1 MIPYADFLY
10 FGILLYIA
18 LPTLLIRR
26 WLGFSRT
33 WVLLAT
39 AAMLIVQYGTIA
51 HLLPVIRSRGSF
63 AITGGS
69 PVSGGLAEV
78 RAIWVVMACGL
89 FQWSRGPGFP
99 LDEDAHPVVLAL
111 PRGAVLDSAPPGRGP
126 IPAAGHPRRPARVPG
141 DLVRD
146 VPQPG
151 RHLRHP
157 GPADR
162 FAPRRPVLGL
172 PLLLPDDFVGPHR
185 PLPPVQSRLESPASP
200 RRNSGRT
207 WMALSIASSRASCT
221 SSSWRP

>member
-26 WLGFSRT
+26 WLGFSRA

-51 HLLPVIRSRGSF
+51 HLLPVTSSREPWGHRRLLSLRR
-63 AITGGS
+63 ARGGPDDLGGDGLRHL
-69 PVSGGLAEV
+69 PVD
-78 RAIWVVMACGL
+78 
-89 FQWSRGPGFP
+89 RGPGFP

-111 PRGAVLDSAPPGRGP
+111 PRGAAVDPAPPGRGP
-126 IPAAGHPRRPARVPG
+126 IPAAGHPGRPTGVPG

-157 GPADR
+157 GP
-162 FAPRRPVLGL
+162 
-172 PLLLPDDFVGPHR
+172 
-185 PLPPVQSRLESPASP
+185 
-200 RRNSGRT
+200 
-207 WMALSIASSRASCT
+207 C
-221 SSSWRP
+221 